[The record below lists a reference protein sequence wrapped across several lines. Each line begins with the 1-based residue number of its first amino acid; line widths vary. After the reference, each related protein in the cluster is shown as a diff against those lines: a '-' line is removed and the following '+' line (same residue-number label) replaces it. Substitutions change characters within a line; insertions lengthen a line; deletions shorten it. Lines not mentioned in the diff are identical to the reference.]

1 MAVALERNR
10 HRPRSLFAPPS
21 LTAVLRSVLTVALVA
36 SLAAWIARA
45 ERRGTEPTA
54 SARTTA
60 AATPQTA
67 WVRTADGWQPR
78 GVLAVELPAAAPIHP
93 GLIAGFQLAFSLLVL
108 IAFPGQA
115 KPAAVQSN
123 VPRVPASR
131 TPTSAEAP
139 ARKRRRRISRPV
151 SA

>member
-1 MAVALERNR
+1 M
-10 HRPRSLFAPPS
+10 
-21 LTAVLRSVLTVALVA
+21 LRSVLTVALVA

-45 ERRGTEPTA
+45 ERRGAEPA
-54 SARTTA
+54 ALARTAT

-78 GVLAVELPAAAPIHP
+78 GVLAVDPPDSEPIHP

-108 IAFPGQA
+108 VAFPGKA
-115 KPAAVQSN
+115 KPARRSSAAQASASVAIRPVDQS
-123 VPRVPASR
+123 
-131 TPTSAEAP
+131 

>member
-1 MAVALERNR
+1 M
-10 HRPRSLFAPPS
+10 
-21 LTAVLRSVLTVALVA
+21 LRSVLTVALVA

-45 ERRGTEPTA
+45 ERRGAEPA
-54 SARTTA
+54 ALARTAT

-78 GVLAVELPAAAPIHP
+78 GVLAVEPPDTEPIHP

-108 IAFPGQA
+108 VAFPGRA
-115 KPAAVQSN
+115 KPAAASSSATRSPARLI
-123 VPRVPASR
+123 PRPAEKS
-131 TPTSAEAP
+131 
-139 ARKRRRRISRPV
+139 ARKRRRRISRPI

>member
-1 MAVALERNR
+1 M
-10 HRPRSLFAPPS
+10 
-21 LTAVLRSVLTVALVA
+21 LRSVLTVVLVA

-45 ERRGTEPTA
+45 ERRGAEPTPL
-54 SARTTA
+54 ARA
-60 AATPQTA
+60 AAAAAPQSA
-67 WVRTADGWQPR
+67 WVRTTDGWQPR
-78 GVLAVELPAAAPIHP
+78 GVLAVEPPAEAPIHP

-115 KPAAVQSN
+115 KPAVAGSGATKA
-123 VPRVPASR
+123 PASVISR
-131 TPTSAEAP
+131 PAEKS